1 MVFKFCTD
9 LLNMKYWLHINIFS
23 SLGAGFPFK
32 SLKNTRPHRI
42 KTQKVVLLELR
53 KNGTFLFANY
63 ISIKK
68 YKKSALLE
76 LEIEGHRGPGMFIM
90 GFKSLIGPVER
101 RLLSALP

>member
-1 MVFKFCTD
+1 
-9 LLNMKYWLHINIFS
+9 MKYWLHINIFS

-42 KTQKVVLLELR
+42 KTQKMVLLELR

-76 LEIEGHRGPGMFIM
+76 LEIEGHREYIICMSPCKGKRQLSGCQNYSVCD
-90 GFKSLIGPVER
+90 KV
-101 RLLSALP
+101 LL